1 MAYKVL
7 FLCTANSARSI
18 LFASTLSHLGGSRF
32 EAYSAGSQPAGVVNP
47 HALAELHRRGI
58 ATEGVRSKSWDEYS
72 GETAPT
78 FDLVV
83 TVCDSAANESCPVFF
98 GDFVKAHWGLPD
110 PAAITG
116 DAAAVAAAF
125 RITADVVT
133 ARLAR
138 LIGLPLEDMDR
149 EALQRQLSTIEAEVP
164 ARPLLEQAA

>member
-18 LFASTLSHLGGSRF
+18 LFASTLSHLGGTRF
-32 EAYSAGSQPAGVVNP
+32 DAHSAGSQPAGVVNP

-58 ATEGVRSKSWDEYS
+58 ATEGVRSKSWDEYTAD
-72 GETAPT
+72 GAPT

-98 GDFVKAHWGLPD
+98 GGFVKAHWGLPD
-110 PAAITG
+110 PAGTAG

-125 RITADVVT
+125 RITEDVVS

-138 LIGLPLEDMDR
+138 LLTLPLESMDR
-149 EALQRQLSTIEAEVP
+149 EALQHELSVIAVELP
-164 ARPLLEQAA
+164 ARQLLEQAA

>member
-18 LFASTLSHLGGSRF
+18 LFASTLSHLGGTRF
-32 EAYSAGSQPAGVVNP
+32 DAHSAGSQPAGVVNP

-58 ATEGVRSKSWDEYS
+58 ATEGVRSKSWDEYT
-72 GETAPT
+72 GENAPT

-98 GDFVKAHWGLPD
+98 GDFVKTHWGLPD
-110 PAAITG
+110 PAGVVG
-116 DAAAVAAAF
+116 DASAVAAAF
-125 RITADVVT
+125 RITEDVVS

-138 LIGLPLEDMDR
+138 LIALPLESMERDALLR
-149 EALQRQLSTIEAEVP
+149 ELAVIEAEVP
-164 ARPLLEQAA
+164 ARPILEQAA

>member
-18 LFASTLSHLGGSRF
+18 LFASTLSHLGGPRF

-47 HALAELHRRGI
+47 HALPELHRRGI
-58 ATEGVRSKSWDEYS
+58 VTEGVRSKSWDEYT
-72 GETAPT
+72 GENAPT
-78 FDLVV
+78 FDLVI

-116 DAAAVAAAF
+116 DAAAVASAF
-125 RITADVVT
+125 RITEDVVST
-133 ARLAR
+133 RLAR
-138 LIGLPLEDMDR
+138 LIALPLESMARD
-149 EALQRQLSTIEAEVP
+149 ALQHELSVIEAEVP

>member
-18 LFASTLSHLGGSRF
+18 LFASTLSHLGGRRF
-32 EAYSAGSQPAGVVNP
+32 ETYSAGSQPAGVVNP

-58 ATEGVRSKSWDEYS
+58 PTEGVRSKSWDEYT
-72 GETAPT
+72 GENAPT

-125 RITADVVT
+125 RITEDVVT
-133 ARLAR
+133 ARLTR
-138 LIGLPLEDMDR
+138 LIALPLENMERD
-149 EALQRQLSTIEAEVP
+149 ALQRELTVIESEVP
-164 ARPLLEQAA
+164 ARTLLEQAA

>member
-18 LFASTLSHLGGSRF
+18 LFASTLSHLGGTRF
-32 EAYSAGSQPAGVVNP
+32 DAHSAGSQPAGVVNP
-47 HALAELHRRGI
+47 HALTELHRRGI
-58 ATEGVRSKSWDEYS
+58 ATEGVRSKSWDEYTGS
-72 GETAPT
+72 GAPK

-110 PAAITG
+110 PAGIAG

-125 RITADVVT
+125 RTTEDVVS

-138 LIGLPLEDMDR
+138 LLALPLESMDR
-149 EALQRQLSTIEAEVP
+149 EALQHELSVIEVQVHARQ
-164 ARPLLEQAA
+164 LLEQAA